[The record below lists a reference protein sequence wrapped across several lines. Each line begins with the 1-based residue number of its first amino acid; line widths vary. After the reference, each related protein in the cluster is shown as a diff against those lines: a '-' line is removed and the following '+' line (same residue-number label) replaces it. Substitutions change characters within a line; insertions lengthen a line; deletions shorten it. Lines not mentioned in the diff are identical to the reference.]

1 MKLKESNR
9 KGKTVGDGWSES
21 SVKRSSTKK
30 IFFSLLTQ
38 SMLYVLPV
46 SLLLSERS
54 SSHSMYVLLLM

>member
-38 SMLYVLPV
+38 SMLYCPT
-46 SLLLSERS
+46 LSS
-54 SSHSMYVLLLM
+54 FLKGAPPTLCTYSC

>member
-38 SMLYVLPV
+38 SMYCP
-46 SLLLSERS
+46 SLS
-54 SSHSMYVLLLM
+54 SFLKGAPPTLCTHYSC